1 MRTRSLGSCRRVFLH
16 QPVLYL
22 LWGYFHCPPF
32 SFSLSSIHTR
42 FAVWGLLQTPL
53 LIRKR
58 AHPMCFRE
66 PGRQGG
72 CWSTDQ
78 VVDAWCQ
85 RLCIWME
92 MKSGLEGSAVLA
104 EVQDAGR
111 RWPGHQR
118 SVGMVGGGPD
128 QC

>member
-1 MRTRSLGSCRRVFLH
+1 MRTPSLGSCRRVFSSTSQFFTCCGDIFIVPHSHFLSL
-16 QPVLYL
+16 LYTQ
-22 LWGYFHCPPF
+22 FV
-32 SFSLSSIHTR
+32 
-42 FAVWGLLQTPL
+42 VWGLLQTPL
-53 LIRKR
+53 LIRKQ
-58 AHPMCFRE
+58 AHLMCFRE

-85 RLCIWME
+85 RLCVWME
-92 MKSGLEGSAVLA
+92 MKSGLEDSAVLA

-118 SVGMVGGGPD
+118 STGMVGGGPD